1 MQRILVSMASHA
13 VCSEARN
20 TDDVPDVIRNGLCLC
35 IVIVHLSRI
44 FSDAVRGAIRFVVD
58 ERTLLNRTLPNDGDA
73 VDEAEQHRR
82 LTPDDEASEVNSF
95 FGWAIRDLRRK
106 LSGQRFEL
114 KHGDDDVDVDDLN
127 KIVEL
132 LDSMRMFHDA
142 AVMDDEYM
150 D

>member
-1 MQRILVSMASHA
+1 VKHT
-13 VCSEARN
+13 RN
-20 TDDVPDVIRNGLCLC
+20 TEDVPEVIRNRLCLC

-44 FSDAVRGAIRFVVD
+44 FSDAVRGAIRFIV
-58 ERTLLNRTLPNDGDA
+58 EERTLPNDGGP
-73 VDEAEQHRR
+73 VDEGQQHRG
-82 LTPDDEASEVNSF
+82 LTPDDEVSEVNSF
-95 FGWAIRDLRRK
+95 FGWAVRDLRRK